1 MKFYKQN
8 RENRVQSALKTAE
21 NALPRLWRVLERSVI
36 TVPCQRPTNR
46 RKTAELFDFECRP
59 RGTFPS
65 QSSGPQLQGW
75 VVSFQYWSQRPDRS
89 SDPDTWKAN
98 TSMSH
103 RTLCKNSKNTKVGK
117 LQKCQKTLSVYGAC
131 GASKKKRYKW
141 MACILPLAHKS
152 RVPNFFIQGA
162 AQLRRFLLS
171 LPGRDSPKLRSEASF
186 YKLQDLGI
194 ELLGSWDTLNSLMM
208 TFNHS

>member
-1 MKFYKQN
+1 MHWHRASGSAGRRKEVLPHCWSTMHFMKFYKQN

-36 TVPCQRPTNR
+36 PVPCQRPTNR

-103 RTLCKNSKNTKVGK
+103 RTLCKIVEKHQSG
-117 LQKCQKTLSVYGAC
+117 Q
-131 GASKKKRYKW
+131 ASKVPKNPKCVWCLWCFQKKKVQVDG
-141 MACILPLAHKS
+141 LHT
-152 RVPNFFIQGA
+152 
-162 AQLRRFLLS
+162 
-171 LPGRDSPKLRSEASF
+171 SF
-186 YKLQDLGI
+186 GP
-194 ELLGSWDTLNSLMM
+194 
-208 TFNHS
+208 

>member
-1 MKFYKQN
+1 LNADPGAPFPHK
-8 RENRVQSALKTAE
+8 AL
-21 NALPRLWRVLERSVI
+21 
-36 TVPCQRPTNR
+36 
-46 RKTAELFDFECRP
+46 
-59 RGTFPS
+59 
-65 QSSGPQLQGW
+65 
-75 VVSFQYWSQRPDRS
+75 DRS
-89 SDPDTWKAN
+89 YKAGSCLFN
-98 TSMSH
+98 IEVKDQIEALILILGKQIPQCHIEPSAK
-103 RTLCKNSKNTKVGK
+103 LSKNTKVGK